1 MGLLD
6 KVDNLDETKPKKAVA
21 KKATPKK
28 ATPKKAVAKKAT
40 PKKATPK
47 KAEAESESK
56 KRSEPKVKKL
66 RPTGVPEQFELSGN
80 MPRYIGWLIN
90 FSWNF
95 GIAIFLLSVLASGS
109 DPDLTLG
116 WAGAGIMIIVNWFVM
131 PIWTGRNIG
140 EFVSRTKY
148 VNSSGEK
155 PIFMHAILN
164 NSLGFLSLIGIILM
178 MANFQTLS
186 SGGMGLFITGAV
198 LVLIWIV
205 NFFFKKNSDYS
216 QGLFDIAFRTY
227 LVKHVA
233 TGEETGWLARFES
246 LGDFGDKWQQ
256 RQADRQEKA
265 KAKAEMKAA
274 KANEEDASGEDSDD
288 ASTDEDNSED

>member
-28 ATPKKAVAKKAT
+28 A
-40 PKKATPK
+40 
-47 KAEAESESK
+47 ESK
-56 KRSEPKVKKL
+56 KSTEPEVKKL

-90 FSWNF
+90 FAWNF
-95 GIAIFLLSVLASGS
+95 GIAIFLLSIIGSGA
-109 DPDLTLG
+109 DPDLTIG
-116 WAGAGIMIIVNWFVM
+116 WAAAGIMIIVNWFVM

-155 PIFMHAILN
+155 PIFLHAILN
-164 NSLGFLSLIGIILM
+164 NSLGFLSLIGIVLM

-186 SGGMGLFITGAV
+186 DGGMVLFITGSV
-198 LVLIWIV
+198 FVLIWIV

-274 KANEEDASGEDSDD
+274 KAKEEDASAEDSDD
-288 ASTDEDNSED
+288 ASSDEDNSED

>member
-1 MGLLD
+1 M
-6 KVDNLDETKPKKAVA
+6 KAD
-21 KKATPKK
+21 
-28 ATPKKAVAKKAT
+28 
-40 PKKATPK
+40 
-47 KAEAESESK
+47 
-56 KRSEPKVKKL
+56 L
-66 RPTGVPEQFELSGN
+66 
-80 MPRYIGWLIN
+80 
-90 FSWNF
+90 
-95 GIAIFLLSVLASGS
+95 AIFLLSIIGSGA
-109 DPDLTLG
+109 DPDLTIG

-155 PIFMHAILN
+155 PIFLHAILN
-164 NSLGFLSLIGIILM
+164 NSLGFLSLIGIVLM

-186 SGGMGLFITGAV
+186 DGGMALFITGSV

-233 TGEETGWLARFES
+233 TGEETGWLARFE
-246 LGDFGDKWQQ
+246 
-256 RQADRQEKA
+256 E
-265 KAKAEMKAA
+265 EAA
-274 KANEEDASGEDSDD
+274 SAEDSDD
-288 ASTDEDNSED
+288 ASSDEDNSED

>member
-40 PKKATPK
+40 PKKA
-47 KAEAESESK
+47 ESK
-56 KRSEPKVKKL
+56 SSEPKVKKL

-90 FSWNF
+90 FVWNF
-95 GIAIFLLSVLASGS
+95 GIAIFLLSIIGSGA
-109 DPDLTLG
+109 DPDLTIG

-155 PIFMHAILN
+155 PIFLHAILN
-164 NSLGFLSLIGIILM
+164 NSLGFLSLIGIVLM

-186 SGGMGLFITGAV
+186 DGGMALFITGSV

-256 RQADRQEKA
+256 RQSDRQEKA

-274 KANEEDASGEDSDD
+274 KAEEEAASAEDSDD
-288 ASTDEDNSED
+288 ASSDEDNSED